1 MLWAARFFSNV
12 ARSIRSARLMPHLGV
27 WIWLLCLWTLI
38 STGESMASDLP
49 PQITNQPISPLLL
62 PPSDRLV
69 GQSLANSFSFGS
81 SVGIVTSGGDANV
94 PLPVDLDKDG
104 QVDMTY
110 GDGSALQ
117 IARNTAGLSGMWS
130 TIRSVGTAAGE
141 IVGLVTGDLNRDGR
155 PDLVTAAGTEIQ
167 LWGNPGAAFDQA
179 WVVGTSLTVGVQH
192 GAVAVADLDRDGAL
206 DIVAGGADGIVRL
219 WRNPLALQGD
229 LTNAWSIVKEL
240 PALGGAITEVEIGD
254 LDRDGRPDLIVV
266 NGGASPSISLWHNP
280 GAAFSADWVESVDL
294 SGGGT
299 LSLPAAECLV
309 VADLDRDNRLDLV
322 VGDEIG
328 TVYGL
333 RNPGTAP
340 FSGAWGTWVAL
351 GSVDGALSSLIS
363 ADLDNDATLE
373 LIGIVE
379 STPAQV
385 VAWEN
390 GGNPFGTAWTM
401 SPIGTDDG
409 SLAGV
414 CSADLD
420 SDGDLDI
427 VTGGQGGVK
436 AWPNRLSP
444 WGVGFGSTGHS
455 VGMGAISNTRIT
467 ALVVVDLDGD
477 GDSDLVSGEQYSDR
491 IMAWQNDGTPFDGS
505 WTGQQVKMAPG
516 WGELLALAAGD
527 LDNDGDMDL
536 VAGYY
541 SDYGPKIW
549 QNDGTPFEEE
559 WSGRQLG
566 TQYMGTLELADIDGD
581 GRLDIISGGG
591 GYPNACEAN
600 PNEDNPITVWYAPTS
615 PFSDTWQ
622 ATEVGLAYSV
632 LDLAVGDLDNDGDY
646 DIVIGT
652 CNAPAVGDVG
662 NPVPMDQWTDAYQIR
677 AFRNNGGDNWTAFD
691 VGRDPKTET
700 LPHISSLGLYHG
712 YWGAAVTDV
721 ALVDLDDDGDLDI
734 AATERIEGDFQ
745 VMGWQ
750 NDGTPFSGELWAPSA
765 VAKGETHNWLLD
777 HVWWVEPG
785 DFDRDGDLDLVAGS
799 GPGEGGDGEPYQVM
813 VWQNSGVA
821 FGSAISETAWVRHNV
836 GVLGEQTRTGGVA
849 DFDRDGDLDLVAG
862 TFAEES
868 NEIRLWE
875 NHLDPDLALDIAPSS
890 QAVVADQV
898 VVTYTAVVTG
908 LYGFNQPVDLW
919 VSGLPLGLE
928 ATWSRNPLRP
938 PDSSVLTLTMAPDG
952 LLGDYP
958 LLAVATGGE
967 FMRTAPFTLTVI
979 EQTDHQVYLYLPLM
993 LRAH

>member
-1 MLWAARFFSNV
+1 MLWATRFLRGV
-12 ARSIRSARLMPHLGV
+12 ARLIRDARLMPRLGI
-27 WIWLLCLWTLI
+27 WICLFCLWTVI
-38 STGESMASDLP
+38 FAGESMATHP
-49 PQITNQPISPLLL
+49 TNQPTNPPTSRLPLTAG
-62 PPSDRLV
+62 DQLV
-69 GQSLANSFSFGS
+69 SQSLANNFPFGS
-81 SVGIVTSGGDANV
+81 PVSIVAVASGDANA
-94 PLPVDLDKDG
+94 LLAVDLDKDG
-104 QVDMTY
+104 QVDMAY

-130 TIRSVGTAAGE
+130 TTRSVGTAAGE

-179 WVVGTSLTVGVQH
+179 WVVGISLTVGVQH

-280 GAAFSADWVESVDL
+280 GAPFSADWVESVDL

-299 LSLPAAECLV
+299 LFLPAAECLV

-333 RNPGTAP
+333 RNPGTAL

-409 SLAGV
+409 PLMDV
-414 CSADLD
+414 WPADLD
-420 SDGDLDI
+420 NDGDLDI
-427 VTGGQGGVK
+427 VASSQGGIR
-436 AWPNRLSP
+436 AWPNQLAP
-444 WGVGFGSTGHS
+444 WAVGFDSTGHS
-455 VGMGAISNTRIT
+455 VGLHKTYIAD
-467 ALVVVDLDGD
+467 LVEVDLDGD
-477 GDSDLVSGEQYSDR
+477 GDSDLVTADLDGQ
-491 IMAWQNDGTPFDGS
+491 IMAWQNDRTPFEGE
-505 WTGQQVKMAPG
+505 WTGHQVGVATD
-516 WGELLALAAGD
+516 WGSLLALAAGD
-527 LDNDGDMDL
+527 LDNDGDIDL

-541 SDYGPKIW
+541 GPMIW
-549 QNDGTPFEEE
+549 ENDGSPFVGE
-559 WSGRQLG
+559 WSSQQIGDQKVG
-566 TQYMGTLELADIDGD
+566 ALELADMDGD
-581 GRLDIISGGG
+581 GRLDIVTGGG
-591 GYPNACEAN
+591 RPWGDTPSNQN
-600 PNEDNPITVWYAPTS
+600 QLTVWHAPEA
-615 PFSDTWQ
+615 PFSGAWQ
-622 ATEVGLAYSV
+622 AMDVGLAYYSV
-632 LDLAVGDLDNDGDY
+632 LDLAVGDLDNDGDN

-652 CNAPAVGDVG
+652 YHAPRQGSVED
-662 NPVPMDQWTDAYQIR
+662 PVPQEQWLDVYQIR
-677 AFRNNGGDNWTAFD
+677 AFRNDGGDSWTAFD

-700 LPHISSLGLYHG
+700 LQYVSYHG
-712 YWGAAVTDV
+712 YWGATVTHV
-721 ALVDLDDDGDLDI
+721 ALADLDSDGDLDI
-734 AATERIEGDFQ
+734 AATEKIEGDFM

-750 NDGTPFSGELWAPSA
+750 NDGTPFSGELWSPSA
-765 VAKGETHNWLLD
+765 VAKGESHNWLD
-777 HVWWVEPG
+777 DAVWWVEPG

-799 GPGEGGDGEPYQVM
+799 GEAEPYQVM
-813 VWQNSGVA
+813 VWENSGVA
-821 FGSAISETAWVRHNV
+821 FGTVIENTAWVRHNV
-836 GVLGEQTRTGGVA
+836 GALGEETWSGDVA
-849 DFDRDGDLDLVAG
+849 DFDRDGDLDLVA
-862 TFAEES
+862 AAYDS
-868 NEIRLWE
+868 VSSEIRLWE
-875 NHLDPDLALDIAPSS
+875 NYVAPDLALTITPAIRDVAAG
-890 QAVVADQV
+890 QA
-898 VVTYTAVVTG
+898 VTYTAAVTG
-908 LYGFNQPVDLW
+908 LYGFDQSVNLW
-919 VSGLPLGLE
+919 VSGLPPGTE
-928 ATWSRNPLRP
+928 AAWSHNPLLP
-938 PDSSVLTLTMAPDG
+938 SGSSVFTLTLPLDS
-952 LLGDYP
+952 LQGDYS
-958 LLAVATGGE
+958 LLAAAIGGGAIK
-967 FMRTAPFTLTVI
+967 TAPFTLTV
-979 EQTDHQVYLYLPLM
+979 TTRPTHQIHLPVV
-993 LRAH
+993 LRAY